1 MKAPGP
7 NDVPMEWLA
16 AYADGELAAEQRDQ
30 VEQWL
35 RENPD
40 AREMLDA
47 QEAFGP
53 NSMDFWDAVCPPI
66 PSERQWSEVAENV
79 HGTSPA
85 ARATRWYGVLG
96 TLGLVATA
104 ATILFALPGQPAPC
118 LNHPV
123 DPPCI
128 QPASPSDD
136 EPFLMA
142 SESEVRIISLP
153 EAAADLLLV
162 GQHPLHDSTLQLASA
177 GEIAFFGVGSDLA
190 GNFPTIPD
198 PFGPEAPMIWAPREP

>member
-7 NDVPMEWLA
+7 DDVPIEWLA

-35 RENPD
+35 RDNPD

-53 NSMDFWDAVCPPI
+53 NNVDYWNTVSPPT
-66 PSERQWSEVAENV
+66 PSARHWNEVAEGI
-79 HGTSPA
+79 HGAAPA

-104 ATILFALPGQPAPC
+104 ATILFALPGQPGPC

-128 QPASPSDD
+128 QPDSPSDD
-136 EPFLMA
+136 EPFQMA
-142 SESEVRIISLP
+142 SESDVRIISLP
-153 EAAADLLLV
+153 EAAAGLLLV
-162 GQHPLHDSTLQLASA
+162 GQHPLLDSTLQLASA
-177 GEIAFFGVGSDLA
+177 GEIEFFGVGSDLA
-190 GNFPTIPD
+190 GNFPAIPD
-198 PFGPEAPMIWAPREP
+198 PLAPDAPMIWAPREP